1 VAVGDG
7 DQSRIQKK
15 GACMNFTRAPTCA
28 WRGAGEHQL
37 RSFND
42 FIIISNQ
49 DIYPLLAAKPNNKI
63 EK

>member
-1 VAVGDG
+1 
-7 DQSRIQKK
+7 
-15 GACMNFTRAPTCA
+15 MNFTRAPTGA
-28 WRGAGEHQL
+28 RRGTGEHQL
-37 RSFND
+37 RSLND

>member
-1 VAVGDG
+1 MHEFY
-7 DQSRIQKK
+7 QSAHLPR
-15 GACMNFTRAPTCA
+15 
-28 WRGAGEHQL
+28 RGTGEHQL
-37 RSFND
+37 RSLND